1 MRKEG
6 LSMEN
11 KGQLIVIEGVDGSG
25 KQTQTEK
32 LYDRLKREG
41 QRVMKVSYPRY
52 DKASSAMVR
61 LYLSLIHI

>member
-1 MRKEG
+1 
-6 LSMEN
+6 MEN

-52 DKASSAMVR
+52 DKASWK
-61 LYLSLIHI
+61 